1 MVFFLSTLSILQM
14 QYIYRPSKSKKWV
27 TKEVKGM
34 HAILQPSQHH
44 LFFFFLLAFTCMAT
58 IMHSHDLF
66 LFTWYFQKK
75 LYFYFSQIPT
85 QIQDHL
91 AFDVPTYSSFWC
103 ESSQRRSNFV
113 RNRKKMRFDL
123 IF

>member
-1 MVFFLSTLSILQM
+1 MFYIYIHPEKTKEYNHAQITAHSPSLMGFFFLSTLSILQM

-27 TKEVKGM
+27 TKEVKGRRQCNSSTFP
-34 HAILQPSQHH
+34 APS
-44 LFFFFLLAFTCMAT
+44 FIFFLLAFTCMAT

-85 QIQDHL
+85 NSTL
-91 AFDVPTYSSFWC
+91 A
-103 ESSQRRSNFV
+103 
-113 RNRKKMRFDL
+113 K
-123 IF
+123 